1 MIKIET
7 NSVFFGEKGL
17 TTTSAQHIKDMAG
30 HMNENLKEQLN
41 GIRFVTDE
49 VKLLGSQSKEVL
61 AKGWD
66 ATQLEQVENIL
77 DTIAQTQSLQAWL
90 GEAIKVKNM
99 LSLHI
104 QNYDFTTW
112 RTDNGLELPEIK
124 YVELLTEAEW
134 LDSLDIKTRNR
145 YLTLQTTCAVYG
157 QFIHPQMPM
166 DKAKKFLQTCLN
178 EPVKVTGSGRDSL
191 VYYFT
196 PSVDQTKVNEVY
208 YQLQAIHRA
217 AQAEFNKLKH
227 EYEIAADEYRQKQI
241 DANGVIKIQISALMD
256 EYVNRYQKEHQEMTV
271 KIRGLKIQI
280 PDHLKDIYETVNK
293 LGK

>member
-17 TTTSAQHIKDMAG
+17 TSTSAQHIKDMAG

-49 VKLLGSQSKEVL
+49 VKLLGSQDKEVL
-61 AKGWD
+61 SIGWD
-66 ATQLEQVENIL
+66 ITQLEQVENVL

-90 GEAIKVKNM
+90 GEAIKAKSI
-99 LSLHI
+99 LSEYI
-104 QNYDFTTW
+104 QNYAFRTW
-112 RTDNGLELPEIK
+112 LIDNGLEVPETK
-124 YVELLTEAEW
+124 YLESLTEAEW

-157 QFIHPQMPM
+157 QFIHPKMPM
-166 DKAKKFLQTCLN
+166 DKAKKYLQTRLN
-178 EPVKVTGSGRDSL
+178 KPVEVTGSGRDSL
-191 VYYFT
+191 IYYFT
-196 PSVDQTKVNEVY
+196 PSVEQTKVDEVY
-208 YQLQAIHRA
+208 YQLQAKHRA

-227 EYEIAADEYRQKQI
+227 EYELAADEYRQKQI
-241 DANGVIKIQISALMD
+241 DANEERKTQISALMD
-256 EYVNRYQKEHQEMTV
+256 EYMNQYQKEHQEMAV

>member
-1 MIKIET
+1 MIKIEI

-17 TTTSAQHIKDMAG
+17 TSTSAQHVKDMAG
-30 HMNENLKEQLN
+30 HMNENLKSQLN

-66 ATQLEQVENIL
+66 VTQLEQVETVL
-77 DTIAQTQSLQAWL
+77 DTIAQVQSLQAWL
-90 GEAIKVKNM
+90 GEAIQVKNI
-99 LSLHI
+99 LSHHI
-104 QNYDFTTW
+104 KTYTFTTW
-112 RTDNGLELPEIK
+112 MIDNGLELPQTKDIQI
-124 YVELLTEAEW
+124 LTEAEW

-145 YLTLQTTCAVYG
+145 YLTLQTICAVYG
-157 QFIHPQMPM
+157 QFIHPKMPM
-166 DKAKKFLQTCLN
+166 DKAKKYLQTRLN
-178 EPVKVTGSGRDSL
+178 EPVEVTGSGRDSL

-196 PSVDQTKVNEVY
+196 PSVEQSKVDEVY
-208 YQLQAIHRA
+208 YQLQAKHRA

-241 DANGVIKIQISALMD
+241 DANEEIRIRSKALKD
-256 EYVNRYQKEHQEMTV
+256 EYLNQYQKEHQEMTV

-280 PDHLKDIYETVNK
+280 PDHLKGIYETVNK

>member
-1 MIKIET
+1 MVKIET

-17 TTTSAQHIKDMAG
+17 TSTSAQHIKDMAG

-41 GIRFVTDE
+41 GIRFVME
-49 VKLLGSQSKEVL
+49 EAKLLGSQSKELLV
-61 AKGWD
+61 KGWD
-66 ATQLEQVENIL
+66 AAQLEQVESIL
-77 DTIAQTQSLQAWL
+77 DTIAQAQSLQAWL

-99 LSLHI
+99 LSQYI
-104 QNYDFTTW
+104 QKYDFRTW
-112 RTDNGLELPEIK
+112 MADNGLSLPETK
-124 YVELLTEAEW
+124 CVELLTETEW

-145 YLTLQTTCAVYG
+145 YLTLQTICAVYG
-157 QFIHPQMPM
+157 QFIHPKMPM
-166 DKAKKFLQTCLN
+166 DKAKKYLQTRLS
-178 EPVKVTGSGRDSL
+178 EPVEVVGSGRDSL

-196 PSVDQTKVNEVY
+196 PSVDQSKVDEVY
-208 YQLQAIHRA
+208 YQLQAKHRA

-227 EYEIAADEYRQKQI
+227 EYELAADEYRQKQI
-241 DANGVIKIQISALMD
+241 DANEEVRTQSNELMK
-256 EYVNRYQKEHQEMTV
+256 EYLNQYQKEHQNMAT

>member
-17 TTTSAQHIKDMAG
+17 TSTSAQHIKDMTG
-30 HMNENLKEQLN
+30 HMIENLKEQLN
-41 GIRFVTDE
+41 GIRFVNEE
-49 VKLLGSQSKEVL
+49 VKLLGTQSKEVL

-66 ATQLEQVENIL
+66 VAQLEQVENTL
-77 DTIAQTQSLQAWL
+77 NTIAQTQSLQAWL

-104 QNYDFTTW
+104 QKYDFKAW
-112 RTDNGLELPEIK
+112 MADNGLELPEIK
-124 YVELLTEAEW
+124 RVELLTEAEW
-134 LDSLDIKTRNR
+134 LNSLDIKTRNR
-145 YLTLQTTCAVYG
+145 YLTLQTICAVYG
-157 QFIHPQMPM
+157 QFIHPKMPM
-166 DKAKKFLQTCLN
+166 DKAKKYLQTRLN
-178 EPVKVTGSGRDSL
+178 EPVEVTGSGRDSL

-196 PSVDQTKVNEVY
+196 PSIEQNIVDAVY
-208 YQLQAIHRA
+208 YKLQAKHRA
-217 AQAEFNKLKH
+217 AQAEFNKLRH
-227 EYEIAADEYRQKQI
+227 EYEIALDEYRQKQI
-241 DANGVIKIQISALMD
+241 DANEVIKAQHDTLMD
-256 EYVNRYQKEHQEMTV
+256 EYLNRYQKEHQEMTV

>member
-1 MIKIET
+1 
-7 NSVFFGEKGL
+7 
-17 TTTSAQHIKDMAG
+17 MAG
-30 HMNENLKEQLN
+30 HMNENLKSQLN

-66 ATQLEQVENIL
+66 VTQLEQVDATL
-77 DTIAQTQSLQAWL
+77 DTIAQVQSLQAWL
-90 GEAIKVKNM
+90 GEAIQVKNI
-99 LSLHI
+99 LSNHI
-104 QNYDFTTW
+104 KTYTFTTW
-112 RTDNGLELPEIK
+112 MIDNGLELPQTKDVQI
-124 YVELLTEAEW
+124 LTEAEW

-145 YLTLQTTCAVYG
+145 YLTLQTICAVYG
-157 QFIHPQMPM
+157 QFIHPKMPM
-166 DKAKKFLQTCLN
+166 DKAKKYLQTRLN
-178 EPVKVTGSGRDSL
+178 EPVEVTGSGRDSL

-196 PSVDQTKVNEVY
+196 PSVEQSKVDEVY
-208 YQLQAIHRA
+208 YQLQAKHRA

-241 DANGVIKIQISALMD
+241 DANEEIRIRSKALKD
-256 EYVNRYQKEHQEMTV
+256 EYLNQYQKEHQEMTV

-280 PDHLKDIYETVNK
+280 PDHLKGIYETVNK